1 MRSALLFV
9 CFLPWLAAQ
18 RPVVVIGIDG
28 LASSAVRNGATPEM
42 DALIRNGT
50 WTLRARG
57 VMPTVSSPNWASI
70 ISGAGPEEHGVTSNE
85 WERDRRDFT
94 PVCTGRESIFPTLF
108 GQLREAKPAARIYV
122 FHDWDGFGRL
132 VERGVAD
139 RLEHHKGSPAT
150 VDAALAAVKP
160 VGPICCF
167 STWTTWTTPATSMG
181 GGLHNTW
188 TRFGALMNWW
198 AVCEKRCPLALP
210 SSSPPIMAA
219 PGRSTAGTRW
229 ANSKSRG
236 FSPGQ
241 ARGEPRSHRGCEHS
255 RYRADLSPAARHH
268 TPRLLA
274 RPVLWIRPLPP
285 HQDGG
290 ARP

>member
-150 VDAALAAVKP
+150 VDAALAAVKSGWPDLLFLHLDDVDHAGHEHGWGSPQYVDAVRRIDELVGRVRKALPAGAALLITSDHGGAGKKHGGNTMGELEIPWILTAPGVAANREVTAP
-160 VGPICCF
+160 VSAIDTAPTLARLLGIAPHACWRGRAVDAAF
-167 STWTTWTTPATSMG
+167 TTPSD
-181 GGLHNTW
+181 
-188 TRFGALMNWW
+188 
-198 AVCEKRCPLALP
+198 
-210 SSSPPIMAA
+210 
-219 PGRSTAGTRW
+219 
-229 ANSKSRG
+229 RG
-236 FSPGQ
+236 
-241 ARGEPRSHRGCEHS
+241 PR
-255 RYRADLSPAARHH
+255 P
-268 TPRLLA
+268 
-274 RPVLWIRPLPP
+274 
-285 HQDGG
+285 
-290 ARP
+290 